1 VFAEAV
7 SSDGWYK
14 MGDYGYYDEKERV
27 HVLERVKD
35 LIRLP
40 SGKLVSRSR
49 VYIYLNVKFMNHSIF
64 QSFTIHA
71 NEQKTY
77 FNELE

>member
-7 SSDGWYK
+7 TSDGWYK
-14 MGDYGYYDEKERV
+14 MGDYGYYDQEERV

-40 SGKLVSRSR
+40 SGKLVISEPSG
-49 VYIYLNVKFMNHSIF
+49 VGVLGSLLKNKTIYYI
-64 QSFTIHA
+64 
-71 NEQKTY
+71 
-77 FNELE
+77 FNEL